1 MLGVGADAGS
11 GRVSVRLRTPTNR
24 MEEIVSIDT
33 FNTSDTSITDTAEDR
48 ALKAKHAAM
57 WASGSYPT
65 VVDDVVA
72 ALGGILVDT
81 VDIQPGQQ
89 VLDVA
94 AGTGTSA
101 LPAAR
106 RGAQVTATDLTPE
119 LLEVGRAEAA
129 EEGLD
134 ITWQTVDAEALP
146 YPDNEFDVVLSAI
159 GVMFTPHH
167 QQAADELVRVCR
179 PGGTIAVL
187 NWTPEGFIGQVFAAM
202 KPYAPPPPPGASPAP
217 LWGRADHVRSLFG
230 DRVTDL
236 VAHQQT
242 LHVDR
247 FTDGAEF
254 REFMKTNYGPT
265 IAVYRFIADDPAKV
279 SSLDADLAALGDRF
293 LTDQTMQWEYLL
305 VTARRV

>member
-1 MLGVGADAGS
+1 MF
-11 GRVSVRLRTPTNR
+11 T
-24 MEEIVSIDT
+24 DT
-33 FNTSDTSITDTAEDR
+33 LNTSDTKISDTAEDR

-57 WASGSYPT
+57 WASGSYRT

-72 ALGGILVDT
+72 PLGGVLVDA
-81 VDIQPGQQ
+81 VDVRPGQH

-101 LPAAR
+101 VPAAR
-106 RGAQVTATDLTPE
+106 RGAHVTATDLTPE
-119 LLEVGRAEAA
+119 LLDVGRADATRQ
-129 EEGLD
+129 GLN
-134 ITWQTVDAEALP
+134 ITWQTADAEALP
-146 YPDNEFDVVLSAI
+146 YPDSTFDVVLSAI
-159 GVMFTPHH
+159 GVMFAPHH
-167 QQAADELVRVCR
+167 QQAAAELVRVCR

-202 KPYAPPPPPGASPAP
+202 KPYAPPPPPGASPGP

-230 DRVTDL
+230 DQVTDL

-247 FTDGAEF
+247 FTDGVEF
-254 REFMKTNYGPT
+254 REFMKAYYGPT

-279 SSLDADLAALGDRF
+279 AALDADLAAVADRF
-293 LTDQTMQWEYLL
+293 LTDRAMEWEYLL